1 MSGRTK
7 VLGAF
12 GLFLL
17 MVAGAAAV
25 VAWFSLNGMPPL
37 DATVGPWLQRRVA
50 LLLLLVFCLCGVLV
64 HIVFWLD
71 RKLLRPMAQLVKGV
85 EIMANANPLHELAL
99 TKDHLLESLPEA
111 VHTLAGSLLRTQRQ
125 VRETLLNCDRGM
137 EPLERV
143 IKQLPVGLIVINAQG
158 SIILYNLE
166 AQKIFHHCSD
176 LLGLGRSLYGMLWRF
191 PVEMT
196 IILLAKD
203 IQRQRGGENG
213 LQRFYCPLVGGK
225 GMLDCVMRPLSN
237 CHAGEDRFL
246 ITFEEVDYGM
256 VAKHGRLVDVLT
268 SDLIAGLAL
277 RMGPNSGLAVVEVGQ
292 CLWIQADVSS
302 MVLTLEALVRA
313 VSEHSGN
320 GTIEIQASMEGP
332 SGCVDLIWM
341 GSPIEGEVL
350 ESMQKRPLV
359 TMVGVEVTLGDV
371 LTRNGC
377 QINSH
382 GHSQAGRALL
392 RMLVKPSLVQV
403 PSTAAAV
410 PERPEFYDFSLMVA
424 FNSLGRTAG
433 RGLAGLSYV
442 VFDTE
447 TTGLH
452 PSKGDEIIAIAG
464 VRIVNGRML
473 SGETFAR
480 LVNPCRP
487 IPAES
492 TRIHGITE
500 ADVVGQETIE
510 EVLPQFK
517 SFVGDSVLVAHNAAF
532 DMRFLQMKEA
542 RCGIRFDHPVLDTLL
557 LSVYLHSEDTDHTLD
572 AIAKRVG
579 VTIHGRHT
587 AMGDAWVTAEVF
599 LKLLELLNA
608 KGISTLGLAMRA
620 SESMVQIRRQ
630 QTKARY

>member
-12 GLFLL
+12 GLFFL
-17 MVAGAAAV
+17 MVAGAIAV
-25 VAWFSLNGMPPL
+25 MVWFSQNGMPPL
-37 DATVGPWLQRRVA
+37 DATVGPWLQKQIA
-50 LLLLLVFCLCGVLV
+50 LMLLLLFCLCGVLL
-64 HIVFWLD
+64 HIAFWLD
-71 RKLLRPMAQLVKGV
+71 RTLLRPMAQLVKGV

-99 TKDHLLESLPEA
+99 TKDHLLEALPEA
-111 VHTLAGSLLRTQRQ
+111 VQMLGGSLFRTQCQ

-143 IKQLPVGLIVINAQG
+143 IKQLPVGLIVFNAQG
-158 SIILYNLE
+158 NIILYNQE

-176 LLGLGRSLYGMLWRF
+176 LLGLGRSLYGLIWRF

-196 IILLAKD
+196 IILLAQD
-203 IQRQRGGENG
+203 VQRQKGGGNVS
-213 LQRFYCPLVGGK
+213 QHFYCSMVSGK
-225 GMLDCVMRPLSN
+225 GLLDCVMRSLSN
-237 CHAGEDRFL
+237 CTADEDRFL
-246 ITFEEVDYGM
+246 ITFEEVEYAM

-277 RMGPNSGLAVVEVGQ
+277 RMGANSGIAVVEVGQ
-292 CLWIQADVSS
+292 GLWIQADVTS
-302 MVLTLEALVRA
+302 MVLILETLVRA
-313 VSEHSGN
+313 VGECSGTRVVEIHS
-320 GTIEIQASMEGP
+320 SMVDLR
-332 SGCVDLIWM
+332 GCVDLVWM
-341 GSPIEGEVL
+341 GAPMEGAEL
-350 ESMQKRPLV
+350 ELMQNRLLA
-359 TMVGVEVTLGDV
+359 TMVGFEMTLGDA

-377 QINSH
+377 HISSQV
-382 GHSQAGRALL
+382 HSQEGRALL
-392 RMLVKPSLVQV
+392 RLAMKPSLAQV
-403 PSTAAAV
+403 PGTAAEI

-424 FNSLGRTAG
+424 FNTLGRTAG

-447 TTGLH
+447 TTGLQ

-464 VRIVNGRML
+464 VRIVNGRLL
-473 SGETFAR
+473 SGETFSR
-480 LVNPCRP
+480 LVNPRRP

-517 SFVGDSVLVAHNAAF
+517 SFVGDSVLVVHNAAF
-532 DMRFLQMKEA
+532 DMRFLQMKETS
-542 RCGIRFDHPVLDTLL
+542 CGIRFDHPVLDTLL

-587 AMGDAWVTAEVF
+587 AMGDALVTAEVF

-620 SESMVQIRRQ
+620 SDSMVQIRRQ
-630 QTKARY
+630 QIKAGY